1 MSNYQQGRYSYNIG
15 YKVYDHHHRGNKVI
29 IGNFCSISHNCIYL
43 LDHNHATDTVSTFPF
58 WGPSAGILKSDTHVT
73 AKNKGNITIENDVWI
88 GLNCTIMGGVT
99 IGNGSVVGAGS
110 VVTKDVP
117 PYAIVGGNPVRHIKY
132 RFDDDIIK
140 ELLDIQW
147 WNWNDDTITNMM
159 PYINSK
165 DIRGFIDKCR
175 ENGL

>member
-1 MSNYQQGRYSYNIG
+1 MSNYQEGKYTYNIG
-15 YKVYDHHHRGNKVI
+15 YKVYDHNHRGNKVI

-43 LDHNHATDTVSTFPF
+43 LDHNHTVDTVSTFPF
-58 WGPSAGILKSDTHVT
+58 FGRSAGKLKSNTFIPST
-73 AKNKGNITIENDVWI
+73 NRGNITIENDVWI

-117 PYAIVGGNPVRHIKY
+117 PYSIVGGNPAKHINY